1 MNDLIRNSS
10 NTSTLEI
17 ENRIFTVRGMQ
28 VMIDSHLAEMY
39 GVETKQIN
47 RSVKRNEDRFP
58 EKYMFQLS
66 EEEWDSLRYQF
77 GTLKLSENIEHQNST
92 SESNRGKHRKY
103 LPYVFTEQGVA
114 MLSAVLR
121 SETAVRVSLQIMD
134 AFVEM
139 RKVLAHNAGLYQRLD
154 KIELKQLDA
163 DRKFDQLFA
172 ALESKNPEPDKGI
185 FYEGQIFD
193 AYSFI
198 ADKIRTAQKSIILAF
213 QPKFRISISL
223 LNPKCVW

>member
-1 MNDLIRNSS
+1 
-10 NTSTLEI
+10 
-17 ENRIFTVRGMQ
+17 V
-28 VMIDSHLAEMY
+28 
-39 GVETKQIN
+39 
-47 RSVKRNEDRFP
+47 
-58 EKYMFQLS
+58 
-66 EEEWDSLRYQF
+66 
-77 GTLKLSENIEHQNST
+77 GTNKGRT
-92 SESNRGKHRKY
+92 
-103 LPYVFTEQGVA
+103 
-114 MLSAVLR
+114 
-121 SETAVRVSLQIMD
+121 
-134 AFVEM
+134 
-139 RKVLAHNAGLYQRLD
+139 
-154 KIELKQLDA
+154 IELKQLDA